1 MKLSKSQAANLR
13 RILNIV
19 SSGVPGVP
27 NFELKEIYKKEVLVT
42 FMCFDLIFLT
52 DEISNELKDY
62 GYYVIN
68 VVDEC
73 IIEL

>member
-19 SSGVPGVP
+19 SSGIAGVP
-27 NFELKEIYKKEVLVT
+27 NFELKEIYKMRGLVT
-42 FMCFDLIFLT
+42 VVFFDRAFLT
-52 DEISNELKDY
+52 DDISMELNEY
-62 GYYVIN
+62 GYVIRL
-68 VVDEC
+68 DAEC